1 MKHFK
6 KLYYKLI
13 NLVSFNLIHKQN
25 IIISDSN
32 KIFLELLDDYT
43 DLELKLD
50 DHRDLNKDLQ
60 EQINLLEHIIRA
72 KEKIV
77 NDLKS
82 NDYGDR
88 CDHVNNWL
96 MRHIQKAGDN

>member
-32 KIFLELLDDYT
+32 KIFLDYT

-60 EQINLLEHIIRA
+60 EQINLLENIIRIQ
-72 KEKIV
+72 EKII

-82 NDYGDR
+82 GDYGSR
-88 CDHVNNWL
+88 CDSVNNWL

>member
-32 KIFLELLDDYT
+32 KIFLDYT

-60 EQINLLEHIIRA
+60 EQINLLENIIRIQ
-72 KEKIV
+72 EKII

-82 NDYGDR
+82 SDYGSR
-88 CDHVNNWL
+88 CDSVNNWL

>member
-1 MKHFK
+1 MKLFK

-32 KIFLELLDDYT
+32 KIFLDYT

-60 EQINLLEHIIRA
+60 EQINLLENIISIQ
-72 KEKIV
+72 EKII

-82 NDYGDR
+82 SDYGAR

>member
-43 DLELKLD
+43 DL
-50 DHRDLNKDLQ
+50 NKDLQ
-60 EQINLLEHIIRA
+60 EQINLLENIIRIQ
-72 KEKIV
+72 EKII

-82 NDYGDR
+82 SDYGDR

-96 MRHIQKAGDN
+96 MRNIQKAGDN